1 TWTLKKNPEYYDADQ
16 VKLEE
21 VAVST
26 IKEDN
31 TGINLYQANE
41 LDLVRINGQYVQQ
54 YQDDPGYVSHPDVA
68 NYFLDF
74 NKKEGT
80 PLANVHL
87 RKAIGQA
94 IDKEALT
101 QSVLNDGSKP
111 LNGLIPSKLYA

>member
-1 TWTLKKNPEYYDADQ
+1 MKNPEYYDADQ

-68 NYFLDF
+68 NYLDF
-74 NKKEGT
+74 NKRR
-80 PLANVHL
+80 N
-87 RKAIGQA
+87 AISECSFTKS
-94 IDKEALT
+94 DW
-101 QSVLNDGSKP
+101 
-111 LNGLIPSKLYA
+111 PSN

>member
-1 TWTLKKNPEYYDADQ
+1 MDSEHLLYSGPFTLANWDATSDTWTLKKNPEYYDADQ

-74 NKKEGT
+74 NKK
-80 PLANVHL
+80 
-87 RKAIGQA
+87 
-94 IDKEALT
+94 KERH
-101 QSVLNDGSKP
+101 
-111 LNGLIPSKLYA
+111 

>member
-1 TWTLKKNPEYYDADQ
+1 MKNPEYYDADQ

-74 NKKEGT
+74 NKRR
-80 PLANVHL
+80 N
-87 RKAIGQA
+87 AISECSFTKS
-94 IDKEALT
+94 DW
-101 QSVLNDGSKP
+101 
-111 LNGLIPSKLYA
+111 PSN